1 MRRIRGDDDP
11 LRWKLGGDVPRRLFR
26 QQQHHHHRLL
36 LLRRLCTRRIICLR
50 ICCMIHPLLRR
61 MWVYDRIDI
70 VTCLEYRMFIIY
82 VDVVS
87 TVERIV
93 NYYYRLLL
101 FFYIKKYYLYTEII
115 FGIFQKAGLKK
126 VKVLKVLL

>member
-1 MRRIRGDDDP
+1 
-11 LRWKLGGDVPRRLFR
+11 
-26 QQQHHHHRLL
+26 
-36 LLRRLCTRRIICLR
+36 
-50 ICCMIHPLLRR
+50 MIHPLLLR

-70 VTCLEYRMFIIY
+70 VTCLKYRMFIIY

-101 FFYIKKYYLYTEII
+101 FF
-115 FGIFQKAGLKK
+115 
-126 VKVLKVLL
+126 